1 MSNMSNMS
9 NNLSKFN
16 LYSNSSNS
24 NVNVSKGISQKVTI
38 NSVNV

>member
-1 MSNMSNMS
+1 MSNMS

-16 LYSNSSNS
+16 LYSNSNS